1 MCKIANNIIYNNG
14 SLMLLHD
21 MSPAICEIFRIRKSH
36 KSIPFHSCKILVS
49 SLVLLCMDYC
59 NILLVSLP
67 ACLINK
73 LESLY
78 RYAVRR
84 TVFVVHHTFIVTLCR
99 TLYDVQCIHCNGWHV
114 YVSSITYIIEND
126 MEQWHN

>member
-1 MCKIANNIIYNNG
+1 MEQIIDVLKENEWTKTEHYSRREPSKSTETVMCKIANNIIYNNG

-78 RYAVRR
+78 RHAVQ
-84 TVFVVHHTFIVTLCR
+84 R
-99 TLYDVQCIHCNGWHV
+99 TL
-114 YVSSITYIIEND
+114 
-126 MEQWHN
+126 